1 MTARKYS
8 RMAILA
14 DVEATYGTDQAP
26 TAGANAMQMNDV
38 TLTPLAGNE
47 ERRDLM
53 LPWLGHQ
60 GVILTGNHVM
70 IEGAVEI
77 AGSGTAGTVPKYG
90 PLLRACGLSETVT
103 AGGSRSNAQA
113 KVRYKPVSSGE
124 ASVSIH
130 YIQDGVRHV
139 ALGTRGNVQLDFTP
153 QRIPRFRFTL
163 TGLLGTIADQ
173 APLRDLSLDGFS
185 KPLIV
190 SKANTTFRLHGHQAI
205 AESVTF
211 DLGNQVEQRLLIG
224 DESMVLSDRQTTG
237 SAVVQATNL
246 ATVNWFAIAQAATK
260 RAMSLVHGTA
270 AGHIVEVAAPAV
282 QIGRPTQGQSN
293 NIVNYT
299 LPLMLTPSAG
309 NDELS
314 ITVR

>member
-14 DVEATYGTDQAP
+14 DVEATYGDEQEVA
-26 TAGANAMQMNDV
+26 ANSNAMQMNDV

-77 AGSGTAGTVPKYG
+77 AGSGAAGTVPKYG

-103 AGGSRSNAQA
+103 AGSSRSNAQA

-124 ASVSIH
+124 ASISIH

-173 APLRDLSLDGFS
+173 ALPSPELGEFQ

-224 DESMVLSDRQTTG
+224 DESMVLSDRQATG

-246 ATVNWFAIAQAATK
+246 ATVNWFEIAQAATK
-260 RAMSLVHGTA
+260 GAMSLVHGTT

>member
-1 MTARKYS
+1 MTTVRKYS

-14 DVEATYGTDQAP
+14 AVEAAYGTDQAP
-26 TAGANAMQMNDV
+26 TARANAMQMNDV
-38 TLTPLAGNE
+38 TLTPLAGSE

-60 GVILTGNHVM
+60 GVILTGNHVR

-77 AGSGTAGTVPKYG
+77 AGAGAAGAVPKYG
-90 PLLRACGLSETVT
+90 PLLRACGLAETIT
-103 AGGSRSNAQA
+103 AGTNVA
-113 KVRYKPVSSGE
+113 YKPVSSGE
-124 ASVSIH
+124 ESVSIH

-173 APLRDLSLDGFS
+173 ALPRPRLDGFR

-190 SKANTTFRLHGHQAI
+190 SKVNTTFSLHGHRAI

-211 DLGNQVEQRLLIG
+211 DLGNQIEQRLLIG
-224 DESMVLSDRQTTG
+224 HESMALTRSAGDRQHRCPGDEPCHGRLVRDRAGRDEGGPEPRSRNGRRPHRPGRRPGRADRTADAG
-237 SAVVQATNL
+237 PKQQHRQL
-246 ATVNWFAIAQAATK
+246 HAA
-260 RAMSLVHGTA
+260 ADA
-270 AGHIVEVAAPAV
+270 DA
-282 QIGRPTQGQSN
+282 IGRQ
-293 NIVNYT
+293 
-299 LPLMLTPSAG
+299 
-309 NDELS
+309 
-314 ITVR
+314 

>member
-26 TAGANAMQMNDV
+26 TANSNAMQMNDV

-77 AGSGTAGTVPKYG
+77 AGSGAAGTVPKYG

-103 AGGSRSNAQA
+103 AGSSRSNAQA

-124 ASVSIH
+124 ASISIH

-173 APLRDLSLDGFS
+173 ALPSPELGEFQ

-224 DESMVLSDRQTTG
+224 DESMVLSDRQATG

-246 ATVNWFAIAQAATK
+246 ATVNWFEIAQAATK
-260 RAMSLVHGTA
+260 GAMSLVHGTT

>member
-1 MTARKYS
+1 MTVRKYS

-14 DVEATYGTDQAP
+14 AVEATYGTDQAP
-26 TAGANAMQMNDV
+26 TARANAIQMNDV
-38 TLTPLAGNE
+38 TLTPLAGSE

-60 GVILTGNHVM
+60 GVILTGNHVR

-77 AGSGTAGTVPKYG
+77 AGAGAAGAVPKYG
-90 PLLRACGLSETVT
+90 SLLRACGLAETIT
-103 AGGSRSNAQA
+103 AGTNVAYR
-113 KVRYKPVSSGE
+113 PVSSGE
-124 ASVSIH
+124 ESVSIH

-163 TGLLGTIADQ
+163 TGLLGTIDDRAL
-173 APLRDLSLDGFS
+173 PRPRLDGFR
-185 KPLIV
+185 KPLHV
-190 SKANTTFRLHGHQAI
+190 SKVNTTFTLHGHRAI

-211 DLGNQVEQRLLIG
+211 DLGNQIEQRLLIG
-224 DESMVLSDRQTTG
+224 DERMALSDRQATG
-237 SAVVQATNL
+237 SAVVQATTL
-246 ATVNWFAIAQAATK
+246 ATIDWFAIAQAATTV
-260 RAMSLVHGTA
+260 ALSLVHGTT
-270 AGHIVEVAAPAV
+270 AGHIVEVDAPAV

-309 NDELS
+309 NDELT

>member
-8 RMAILA
+8 KMAILA
-14 DVEATYGTDQAP
+14 AVEAAYGDDGAP
-26 TAGANAMQMNDV
+26 TARANAIQMNDV

-60 GVILTGNHVM
+60 GVILTGNHVR

-77 AGSGTAGTVPKYG
+77 AGAGAPATAPKYG
-90 PLLRACGLSETVT
+90 PLLRACGMAETVT
-103 AGGSRSNAQA
+103 QGNGRNDADA
-113 KVRYKPVSSGE
+113 KVEYKPVSSGE

-130 YIQDGVRHV
+130 YFQDGVRHV

-173 APLRDLSLDGFS
+173 ALPKPVLSGFH
-185 KPLIV
+185 KPLHV
-190 SKANTTFRLHGHQAI
+190 SKVNTTFSLHGHQAI
-205 AESVTF
+205 AESINL
-211 DLGNQVEQRLLIG
+211 DLGNQIEQRLLIG
-224 DESMVLSDRQTTG
+224 EESMTLTDRQATG
-237 SAVVQATNL
+237 SAVIQATSL
-246 ATVNWFAIAQAATK
+246 ATKNWFEIARTATK
-260 RAMSLVHGTA
+260 GAMSLVHGTD
-270 AGHIVEVAAPAV
+270 AGHIVQVDAPAV

-299 LPLMLTPSAG
+299 LPLMLTPSSG
-309 NDELS
+309 DDEIT